1 MFVIFGLGN
10 PGKKYE
16 YTRHNAGFCTVDYIA
31 SRHGIKINK
40 IGFNSLYGEG
50 SICGEKILLVK
61 PQTFMNVSGKAVLS
75 VKSFYKLENSDMLV
89 IYDDISMP
97 VGQLR
102 MRLKGSAGGHNGIK
116 DIILSIN
123 SDEFPR
129 IKIGVGAPVYEEAD
143 LKDYVLGRFTDGE
156 ITAMARAAEKI
167 EENIELAVKRDY
179 GKLMSKL
186 NVKPTAKTNNSEN
199 ENE

>member
-1 MFVIFGLGN
+1 MLVIFGLGN

-31 SRHGIKINK
+31 SKHGIKINK

-50 SICGEKILLVK
+50 TVYGEKLIMVK
-61 PQTFMNVSGKAVLS
+61 PQTFMNISGKAVLA

-97 VGQLR
+97 AGQLR
-102 MRLKGSAGGHNGIK
+102 VRLKGSAGGHNGIK

-129 IKIGVGAPVYEEAD
+129 IKMGVGAPIYEGEDVA
-143 LKDYVLGRFTDGE
+143 DYVLGRFTDND
-156 ITAMARAAEKI
+156 IAVMSKAAEKI
-167 EENIELAVKRDY
+167 EENLELIVRRDY
-179 GKLMSKL
+179 AALMSKL
-186 NVKPTAKTNNSEN
+186 NMRI
-199 ENE
+199 